1 MFQSIPAAEGLSRSH
16 DKSNEMCSKYT
27 FTNNGCANVH
37 IIFFLVLLKPNIAI
51 ILLFIYIAKCSNS
64 WKDVLLNISWQEKG
78 WNDVWWAKKIK
89 PIVLRRCAFFSVWLS
104 IFVYYSCDLHC
115 RSVCLHR
122 CVCVCVCLVWVCFYW
137 SLPIYLHVE
146 GKRVINHCHC
156 VRAYVCVLCA
166 FSSCYERLLVLTV
179 RMDGTRYLWCRPH
192 ITVCCHKTSCQLPQ
206 DGNHT
211 NAIWLESRG

>member
-122 CVCVCVCLVWVCFYW
+122 CVCVCL
-137 SLPIYLHVE
+137 S
-146 GKRVINHCHC
+146 C
-156 VRAYVCVLCA
+156 VSV
-166 FSSCYERLLVLTV
+166 FLLVFA
-179 RMDGTRYLWCRPH
+179 H
-192 ITVCCHKTSCQLPQ
+192 IP
-206 DGNHT
+206 
-211 NAIWLESRG
+211 ARGR